1 MALLDHGEH
10 REHGEKPLIDCDD
23 DLIGAV
29 ISAAIAV
36 HKTLGPGLME
46 SVYEQALAFELSD
59 RKIGFCRQVE
69 VPVIYRGN
77 DLGVGF
83 RADMI
88 VEEGLVLELKAIDE
102 FTGVHLAQLMT
113 YLRLLGIKRGLLLNF
128 NTRLLKDGIKR
139 VSI

>member
-1 MALLDHGEH
+1 MVNHGEH
-10 REHGEKPLIDCDD
+10 REHGEKPLLDCGDG
-23 DLIGAV
+23 LIGEV
-29 ISAAIAV
+29 INAAIEV
-36 HKTLGPGLME
+36 HKTLGPGLLE
-46 SVYEQALAFELSD
+46 SVYEQALAFELLD
-59 RKIGFCRQVE
+59 RNVGFRRQVE
-69 VPVIYRGN
+69 VPVVYRGN

-88 VEEGLVLELKAIDE
+88 VEESLVLELKAIDE

-128 NTRLLKDGIKR
+128 NTKLLKEGIKR

>member
-1 MALLDHGEH
+1 MRDCADALVGE
-10 REHGEKPLIDCDD
+10 
-23 DLIGAV
+23 V
-29 ISAAIAV
+29 IAAAIAV
-36 HKTLGPGLME
+36 HRGLGPGLLE
-46 SVYEQALAFELSD
+46 SVYEQALAYELAE
-59 RKIGFCRQVE
+59 RKISFARQVE
-69 VPVIYRGN
+69 VPVVYRGN

-88 VEEGLVLELKAIDE
+88 VEDSLLLELKTVDR
-102 FTGVHLAQLMT
+102 FSSVHLAQLMT

>member
-1 MALLDHGEH
+1 MINHGEH
-10 REHGEKPLIDCDD
+10 REHGEKLLVDCGD
-23 DLIGAV
+23 DLMGAV
-29 ISAAIAV
+29 INAAIAV
-36 HKTLGPGLME
+36 HKTLGPGLLE
-46 SVYEQALAFELSD
+46 SVYEQALAFELLD
-59 RKIGFCRQVE
+59 RNIGFGRQVE
-69 VPVIYRGN
+69 VPVVYRGN

-88 VEEGLVLELKAIDE
+88 VEEGLVLELKAVDE

-128 NTRLLKDGIKR
+128 NTKLLKEGIKR

>member
-1 MALLDHGEH
+1 MINHGEH
-10 REHGEKPLIDCDD
+10 REHGEKPLVDCGDN
-23 DLIGAV
+23 LIGAV
-29 ISAAIAV
+29 INAAITV
-36 HKTLGPGLME
+36 HKVLGPGLLE

-59 RKIGFCRQVE
+59 RNIAFCRQVE

-88 VEEGLVLELKAIDE
+88 VEEGLVLELKTVDE
-102 FTGVHLAQLMT
+102 LTGLHLAQLMT
-113 YLRLLGIKRGLLLNF
+113 YLRLLTIKRGLLLNF
-128 NTRLLKDGIKR
+128 NTKLLKYGIKR

>member
-1 MALLDHGEH
+1 MINHGEH
-10 REHGEKPLIDCDD
+10 REHGEKLLVDCGDH
-23 DLIGAV
+23 LMGAV
-29 ISAAIAV
+29 INAAIAV
-36 HKTLGPGLME
+36 HKTLGPGLLE
-46 SVYEQALAFELSD
+46 SVYEQALAFELLD
-59 RKIGFCRQVE
+59 RNIGFRRQVE
-69 VPVIYRGN
+69 VPVVYRGN

-102 FTGVHLAQLMT
+102 FSGVHLAQLMT

-128 NTRLLKDGIKR
+128 NTKLLKDGIKR